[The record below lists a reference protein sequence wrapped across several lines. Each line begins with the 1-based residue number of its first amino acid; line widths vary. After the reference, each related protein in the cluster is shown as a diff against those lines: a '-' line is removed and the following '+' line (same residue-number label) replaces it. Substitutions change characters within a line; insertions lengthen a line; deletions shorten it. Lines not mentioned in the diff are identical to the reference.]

1 MTKIHFIKDN
11 KDNVVEINNIGMKNI
26 PISKD
31 LTLMSNN
38 TCLYKGKIYN
48 WAVNIVPITLDINKI
63 LIIVKDTEI
72 LHIER
77 VSNQFPFYFILDDF
91 ILDDK
96 SWKYLPVYE
105 YYGGVTESDIYK
117 DMGLSES
124 ASIRDFK
131 TRGRQI
137 TYLLNSLAKDRESV
151 ITENGEIY
159 TEYGGMI
166 VRHGRKHRKFVF
178 DDTGCCSVFVPNF
191 DSRIAIVKDRK
202 SNRIIFKEG
211 NDVLITEK
219 ARVLGGDIIK
229 ASKVSV
235 LDLEDKTASTMISKI
250 IDRECKGE

>member
-1 MTKIHFIKDN
+1 MTKLHFIKDN
-11 KDNVVEINNIGMKNI
+11 KDNIVEIDNIGMKNI

-31 LTLMSNN
+31 LTLMSND
-38 TCLYKGKIYN
+38 TCLYKGKMYS
-48 WAVNIVPITLDINKI
+48 WSVNLLATSLDIAAI
-63 LIIVKDTEI
+63 LVIDENTGRWHE
-72 LHIER
+72 ER
-77 VSNQFPFYFILDDF
+77 VSNQFPFYF

-137 TYLLNSLAKDRESV
+137 SYLLNSLAKDRESV

-191 DSRIAIVKDRK
+191 NSHIAIVKDRK
-202 SNRIIFKEG
+202 SNRILFKEG
-211 NDVLITEK
+211 NDVLISEK
-219 ARVLGGDIIK
+219 ARVLGGDIVK

-235 LDLEDKTASTMISKI
+235 LDLEDRTASTMISKI
-250 IDRECKGE
+250 IDRECKGD

>member
-11 KDNVVEINNIGMKNI
+11 KDNVVEIDSIGMKNI

-31 LTLMSNN
+31 LTLISND

-48 WAVNIVPITLDINKI
+48 WAVNIVSITLDIDAI
-63 LIIVKDTEI
+63 LVLAIDKNTEI
-72 LHIER
+72 LHTER
-77 VSNQFPFYFILDDF
+77 VSNQFPFQF

-105 YYGGVTESDIYK
+105 YYGGVTESNIYK

-124 ASIRDFK
+124 ASLRDFK

-137 TYLLNSLAKDRESV
+137 AYLLNSLAKDRESV

-219 ARVLGGDIIK
+219 ARVLGGDIVK

-235 LDLEDKTASTMISKI
+235 LDLEDKTASTMINKI
-250 IDRECKGE
+250 IDRECKGD